1 MTELD
6 PWLIEPQV
14 HFEPNHTFYSVGRHT
29 HKTLIFE
36 HLEIITSTLK
46 SKICEKRQNFGGNN
60 HGRAKLALVF
70 SNGSN
75 FISVFIAY
83 LFTETP
89 IKSQHFLLL

>member
-75 FISVFIAY
+75 LISIFIWKFIIGN
-83 LFTETP
+83 P
-89 IKSQHFLLL
+89 KKSQHFLLL